1 MSARGRAAIVFMLLT
16 NGFVMTLLGHV
27 MGEVYQDTSGWA
39 AYVPAIANVGL
50 GLYLQWNR
58 DIQL

>member
-50 GLYLQWNR
+50 GLYLQWNKDVR
-58 DIQL
+58 L